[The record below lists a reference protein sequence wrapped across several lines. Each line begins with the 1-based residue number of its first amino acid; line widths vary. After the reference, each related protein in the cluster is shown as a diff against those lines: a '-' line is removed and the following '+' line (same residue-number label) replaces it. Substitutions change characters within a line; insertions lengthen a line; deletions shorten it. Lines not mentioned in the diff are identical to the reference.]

1 MVAFPVAAEYQ
12 RVIGKY
18 EKVPCKRQ
26 RLGKYF
32 QNHLLRH
39 LVLFSRTL
47 RPCTQKDIIVLK
59 NITLSADIE
68 LIAQARAKAQAR
80 NATLNDEFRSWLTSY
95 VNSQPPQQAF
105 RELMRSLSGVKPKQK
120 FSRDAANER

>member
-1 MVAFPVAAEYQ
+1 M
-12 RVIGKY
+12 
-18 EKVPCKRQ
+18 
-26 RLGKYF
+26 
-32 QNHLLRH
+32 
-39 LVLFSRTL
+39 LFSRTL

-80 NATLNDEFRSWLTSY
+80 NATLNDEFRSWLASY